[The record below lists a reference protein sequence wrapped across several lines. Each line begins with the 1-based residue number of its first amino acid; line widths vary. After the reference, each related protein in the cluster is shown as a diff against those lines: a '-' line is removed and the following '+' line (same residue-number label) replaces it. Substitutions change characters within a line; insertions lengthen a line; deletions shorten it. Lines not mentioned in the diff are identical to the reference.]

1 MRVGEKL
8 KSIYSDLEKVID
20 RFDTFTILMHN
31 NPDGDSISSMF
42 AMQKLLEKKNKKV
55 DLAIHNYIP
64 ENFKF
69 WFDKYINKIIMPKH
83 KNDCL
88 IIVDTPNKEKTYE
101 NYKDLADFV
110 VVIDH
115 HKNSN
120 KFGDVNIVKVATC
133 TGVLIYEALKH
144 MEIPIDKQLAEY
156 LFISLCWDTDGFKNS
171 FSTAYVYEIAAEL
184 ISIGAVPQRVFRYLF
199 EYKKRNEIKV
209 QRLLFN
215 NVQEMG
221 KINYVKISHE
231 DLRIVDNSDIYNFLN
246 YVKLLENVD
255 LFLIFVDRGHYY
267 EIKMNNNQPVYIF
280 LKNKFKK
287 LYKID
292 IEKSFDEDVESIL
305 DELEERFR

>member
-1 MRVGEKL
+1 MRNM
-8 KSIYSDLEKVID
+8 YNDLEEAID

-31 NPDGDSISSMF
+31 NPDGDSIPSMF

-55 DLAIHNYIP
+55 DLAIHNTIP

-69 WFDKYINKIIMPKH
+69 WFDKYVNKIIMPEK

-88 IIVDTPNKEKTYE
+88 IIVDTPNSEKTYE
-101 NYKDLADFV
+101 GYKDLADYII
-110 VVIDH
+110 VIDH
-115 HKNSN
+115 HKNST
-120 KFGDVNIVKVATC
+120 KFGDLNIVKVTTC

-144 MEIPIDKQLAEY
+144 MNMTIDKQLAEY

-171 FSTAYVYEIAAEL
+171 FSTSYIYEIAAEL
-184 ISIGAVPQRVFRYLF
+184 ISLGAVPQRVFRYLF

-221 KINYVKISHE
+221 KINYVKISNE
-231 DLRIVDNSDIYNFLN
+231 DLNIVDNNDIYNFLN
-246 YVKLLENVD
+246 YVKLLDNVD

-267 EIKMNNNQPVYIF
+267 EIKMNNNQPIYIY

-292 IEKSFDEDVESIL
+292 IINSFDEDVEAIL
-305 DELEERFR
+305 DELEERVG

>member
-1 MRVGEKL
+1 MKG
-8 KSIYSDLEKVID
+8 IYKDLEDVIN
-20 RFDTFTILMHN
+20 RFDSFTILMHN
-31 NPDGDSISSMF
+31 NPDGDSIASMF

-55 DLAIHNYIP
+55 DLAIHNCIP

-69 WFDKYINKIIMPKH
+69 WFDKYVNKIMMPNQ

-101 NYKDLADFV
+101 KYEELADYV

-115 HKNSN
+115 HKNST
-120 KFGDVNIVKVATC
+120 KFGDLNIMKVTTC
-133 TGVLIYEALKH
+133 TGVLIYEALKY
-144 MEIPIDKQLAEY
+144 MNIPIDKQLAEY

-171 FSTAYVYEIAAEL
+171 FATSYIYEIASEL

-215 NVQEMG
+215 NIQEMG
-221 KINYVKISHE
+221 KINYVKISNE
-231 DLRIVDNSDIYNFLN
+231 DMRIVDNNDIYNFLN
-246 YVKLLENVD
+246 YVKLLENID
-255 LFLIFVDRGHYY
+255 LFLIFIDRGHYF
-267 EIKMNNNQPVYIF
+267 EIKMNNNQPVYVF

-292 IEKSFDEDVESIL
+292 IETSFEEDVDSIL
-305 DELEERFR
+305 DELYEKFR

>member
-1 MRVGEKL
+1 MKN
-8 KSIYSDLEKVID
+8 IYSELEQAID
-20 RFDTFTILMHN
+20 KFDSFTILMHN

-69 WFDKYINKIIMPKH
+69 WFDKYINKITIPTH

-88 IIVDTPNKEKTYE
+88 IIVDTPNKEKTYDKYE
-101 NYKDLADFV
+101 ELADYV
-110 VVIDH
+110 IVIDH

-120 KFGDVNIVKVATC
+120 KFGDLNIVKVATC
-133 TGVLIYEALKH
+133 TGVIIYEALKH
-144 MEIPIDKQLAEY
+144 MNIPIDKQLAEY
-156 LFISLCWDTDGFKNS
+156 LFMSLCWDTDGFKNS
-171 FSTAYVYEIAAEL
+171 FATGYIYEIASEL
-184 ISIGAVPQRVFRYLF
+184 IEIGAVPQRVFRYLF

-215 NVQEMG
+215 SVQEMG
-221 KINYVKISHE
+221 KINYVKIKHE

-255 LFLIFVDRGHYY
+255 LFLIFVDRGGYF
-267 EIKMNNNQPVYIF
+267 EIKMNNNQPVYVY
-280 LKNKFKK
+280 LKNKYKK

-305 DELEERFR
+305 DELEDKVR

>member
-1 MRVGEKL
+1 MRNM
-8 KSIYSDLEKVID
+8 YNDLEEAID

-31 NPDGDSISSMF
+31 NPDGDSIPSMF

-55 DLAIHNYIP
+55 DLAIHNTIP

-69 WFDKYINKIIMPKH
+69 WFDKYVNKVIMPEK

-88 IIVDTPNKEKTYE
+88 IIVDTPNSEKTYE
-101 NYKDLADFV
+101 GYKDLADYV
-110 VVIDH
+110 IVIDH

-120 KFGDVNIVKVATC
+120 KFGDLNIVKVTTC

-144 MEIPIDKQLAEY
+144 MNMTIDKQLAEY

-171 FSTAYVYEIAAEL
+171 FSTSYIYEIAAEL
-184 ISIGAVPQRVFRYLF
+184 ISLGAVPQRVFRYLF

-221 KINYVKISHE
+221 KINYVKISNE
-231 DLRIVDNSDIYNFLN
+231 DLKIVDNNDIYNFLN
-246 YVKLLENVD
+246 YVKLLDNVD

-267 EIKMNNNQPVYIF
+267 EIKMNNNQAIYIF

-292 IEKSFDEDVESIL
+292 IEKSFDEDVEAIL
-305 DELEERFR
+305 DELEERIG